1 MNLVSP
7 STFPLDRRLVLLL
20 VLIALAIHA
29 AALLVYAASTA
40 MAAAPPYDGPL
51 LAPFRWAP
59 LPRTLA

>member
-7 STFPLDRRLVLLL
+7 STFPPDRSLVLLVVL
-20 VLIALAIHA
+20 VALVIHA
-29 AALLVYAASTA
+29 AALLVCAASTA
-40 MAAAPPYDGPL
+40 MAAAPLSDGPL